1 MKLSCPSCGAPIKA
15 EDMNLDRMVAKCRA
29 CHAVFDFQATAATRT
44 RRDAVPLP
52 SAIQLDA
59 RGGELVLT
67 RAWRSPKF
75 YFMAFFCVIWDG
87 FLFFWYAMTLGT
99 DAPLL
104 FALVPVL
111 HVGAGVWL
119 TYFTLCGFV
128 NRTRIVARSDV
139 LTVRHQPLPWPGART
154 LPTAELS
161 QLFTVER
168 EHRGKNGTSHTYEVT
183 ARVSRGADVKL
194 IAGLPD
200 QEQALFIE
208 QQLEAFL
215 GIHDEP
221 VVGEVPR

>member
-1 MKLSCPSCGAPIKA
+1 
-15 EDMNLDRMVAKCRA
+15 MNLDRMVAKCRA
-29 CHAVFDFQATAATRT
+29 CHAVFEFQATATART
-44 RRDAVPLP
+44 RRAAVPLP
-52 SAIQLDA
+52 AAIQLDA

-75 YFMAFFCVIWDG
+75 YFMAFFCVLWDG
-87 FLFFWYAMTLGT
+87 FLVFWYTMTLST

-128 NRTRIVARSDV
+128 NQTRIVARSDV

-154 LPTAELS
+154 LATAELS

-168 EHRGKNGTSHTYEVT
+168 EHRGKNSTSHTYEVH
-183 ARVSRGADVKL
+183 ARSSRDTDVKL
-194 IAGLPD
+194 LAGLPEVD
-200 QEQALFIE
+200 QALYIE

-215 GIHDEP
+215 GLRDEP
-221 VVGEVPR
+221 VAGEVPR